1 MIASGGYG
9 CIYRPEIT
17 KHGKQTKNEEMVS
30 KIQLNNFSSK
40 NEMEISEILKEL
52 KNADDYFGLIENMSG
67 INISKM
73 SSQLKAPCDKLKAH
87 KTEDFILMNIPFIG
101 KYNYREYLLNQGNNK
116 NLFLY
121 MVETYKRLL
130 SGLILLSEKKIIHFD
145 LKDTN
150 ILFDETKKLPKIID
164 FGLSIQIDK
173 VWDNLTKYFYIYAP
187 DYYYWPLEVH
197 YLNFIFHEKS
207 KPNLIE
213 QKIICQSFVEQNNI
227 LQDNFSPFFK
237 KNYLKLCEKQLEEYE
252 KDPKEAIKHIL
263 NRANTWDNYSLSLLF
278 LKYLKYFNILGF
290 VKNNFMCHFATL
302 LTTNIHPNPLKRY
315 TPQETLDKFEE
326 YFYDVKI
333 NNTKNYIE
341 ILENLIKTRE
351 EMNIAIKKDMREL
364 SRLDRIIKSPSAMK
378 SRSEA

>member
-130 SGLILLSEKKIIHFD
+130 GGLILLSEKKIIHFD

-197 YLNFIFHEKS
+197 YLM
-207 KPNLIE
+207 
-213 QKIICQSFVEQNNI
+213 V
-227 LQDNFSPFFK
+227 
-237 KNYLKLCEKQLEEYE
+237 
-252 KDPKEAIKHIL
+252 
-263 NRANTWDNYSLSLLF
+263 
-278 LKYLKYFNILGF
+278 FNGGT
-290 VKNNFMCHFATL
+290 K
-302 LTTNIHPNPLKRY
+302 PLKQQDLI
-315 TPQETLDKFEE
+315 TPSKL
-326 YFYDVKI
+326 
-333 NNTKNYIE
+333 
-341 ILENLIKTRE
+341 R
-351 EMNIAIKKDMREL
+351 
-364 SRLDRIIKSPSAMK
+364 
-378 SRSEA
+378 